1 MKTQIN
7 NPFVFFFVS
16 FMLLF
21 LWGSVGFTAD
31 PLLTDL
37 YKERTATLQ
46 KISQLRA
53 KVQQDSEQLLPRH
66 REYLLF
72 QGSINFAENDKAL
85 SGLQQNLKKTEGQIL
100 DILRRDNL
108 PDPAW
113 ASQTKQEAI
122 YTGAP
127 LLSFYRP
134 LAAEYAIPTATPVV
148 GPLFLLILLGGIAA
162 VFLYKNTRNVFPVE
176 RGMLYPCL
184 LTQRENHRF
193 EPLFIPLPSG
203 IRRG

>member
-1 MKTQIN
+1 MKTQAN
-7 NPFVFFFVS
+7 NQSVFLVS
-16 FMLLF
+16 FALLF
-21 LWGSVGFTAD
+21 LWGSVGFAAD

-37 YKERTATLQ
+37 YKERAATLQ
-46 KISQLRA
+46 KISQLRE
-53 KVQQDSEQLLPRH
+53 KIQQGSEQLLPRH

-72 QGSINFAENDKAL
+72 QGSIDFAESDKAL
-85 SGLQQNLKKTEGQIL
+85 SDLNQHLKKTEGQIL
-100 DILRRDNL
+100 DIVRRNNL

-113 ASQTKQEAI
+113 ASQARPEVI

-134 LAAEYAIPTATPVV
+134 LAAEYARGEALPVV

-162 VFLYKNTRNVFPVE
+162 AFLYKNTRKAFSVE

-184 LTQRENHRF
+184 LTQRENHSF
-193 EPLFIPLPSG
+193 EPLFIPLSSG
-203 IRRG
+203 IRR